1 VREAIDFLS
10 HDARVEQAARVARVF
25 HLDPVVLLTDD
36 EDEFPMLVRIAAV
49 QVVQRDKQ
57 KEAEAERR
65 AAKKK
70 G

>member
-1 VREAIDFLS
+1 M
-10 HDARVEQAARVARVF
+10 ARVF
-25 HLDPVVLLTDD
+25 HLDPVALLTDD
-36 EDEFPMLVRIAAV
+36 EDEFPMMVRIAAV
-49 QVVQRDKQ
+49 MVVNRDKQ